1 MPERQINALLD
12 ELEHRAKRVANQKE
26 VTLKVDQEDLIRLKA
41 LAEVFNLSV
50 DEVTTCLL
58 HNILMEV
65 ETKLPYRA
73 GNKIIRVEDDD
84 PVYEDIGP
92 TPRYLEAKRR
102 FEKDCA

>member
-1 MPERQINALLD
+1 MPDRQINSLLD
-12 ELEHRAKRVANQKE
+12 ELEHRAKRAANERE

-41 LAEVFNLSV
+41 LAEVYGIGI
-50 DEVTTCLL
+50 DELTACLL

-65 ETKLPYRA
+65 EAKLPYRA
-73 GNKIIRVEDDD
+73 GKKIIRVEDDD

>member
-1 MPERQINALLD
+1 MPDRQINSLLD
-12 ELEHRAKRVANQKE
+12 ELEHRAKRVASQKE
-26 VTLKVDQEDLIRLKA
+26 VTLKVDQEDLIRLRA
-41 LAEVFNLSV
+41 LAEVYGLSI
-50 DEVTTCLL
+50 DEVTNSLL

-65 ETKLPYRA
+65 EAKLPYRA
-73 GNKIIRVEDDD
+73 GKRIIRVEDDD